1 MKKIIQTELIRINK
15 IEEEIERILKSAPEG
30 KIRCSSCRGGF
41 QYYQGKK
48 YISKKKIDYI
58 KQLAQKDYCRSLQST
73 VKKLRNNLDNLIKI
87 YSNEELE
94 EAYRKL
100 SKSRKA
106 VVVPLIKPIEDIIR
120 EFESI
125 EYQGK
130 EFNEEDTREYY
141 TSKGERVRSKS
152 EKIIADELCRRGI
165 PYKYELPIDFVDS
178 RGREFKVYPDF
189 TALNK
194 RTGDKWII
202 EHFGLMDYPEYYDNA
217 MLKLDTYERN
227 GYLLGKNLLI
237 FHETDRMPLN
247 IKVMQKYI
255 EKYLM

>member
-1 MKKIIQTELIRINK
+1 MLRILENELNNLK
-15 IEEEIERILKSAPEG
+15 QIEEEIIKEIKEAPEG
-30 KIRCSSCRGGF
+30 SFRCSKNRSYY
-41 QYYQGKK
+41 QYYQGEK
-48 YISKKKIDYI
+48 YLDKTKRDYVKKI
-58 KQLAQKDYCRSLQST
+58 AQRDYCLKMKDKVSEIRQSI
-73 VKKLRNNLDNLIKI
+73 KHLIKL
-87 YSNEELE
+87 YEEMKQVYHELTPG
-94 EAYRKL
+94 RKIL
-100 SKSRKA
+100 VK
-106 VVVPLIKPIEDIIR
+106 PLITPIEDIIR

-125 EYQGK
+125 EYHGK

-152 EKIIADELCRRGI
+152 EKIIADELYRHGI

-237 FHETDRMPLN
+237 FHKTDRMPLN
-247 IKVMQKYI
+247 IKIMQKYI
-255 EKYLM
+255 EK

>member
-1 MKKIIQTELIRINK
+1 MLSLKIL
-15 IEEEIERILKSAPEG
+15 
-30 KIRCSSCRGGF
+30 
-41 QYYQGKK
+41 
-48 YISKKKIDYI
+48 
-58 KQLAQKDYCRSLQST
+58 
-73 VKKLRNNLDNLIKI
+73 
-87 YSNEELE
+87 SNP
-94 EAYRKL
+94 
-100 SKSRKA
+100 KSRKA
-106 VVVPLIKPIEDIIR
+106 VVVPLIKPIENIIR

-152 EKIIADELCRRGI
+152 EKIIADELYRNGI
-165 PYKYELPIDFVDS
+165 PYKYELPIDFVDN
-178 RGREFKVYPDF
+178 RGREFNVYPDF

-227 GYLLGKNLLI
+227 GYLLGENLLI

-255 EKYLM
+255 ETYLV